1 MGVAGSGKTTLS
13 REILHRIC
21 AVYLDNNHVADA
33 FYSWTRHG
41 PSYEKLR
48 PSFYRAL
55 YTIAEEN
62 LMQGNS
68 VLLDVPHVKEMQTH
82 EWRNL
87 IKRIVKRS
95 GAKLA
100 IIRCFCSE
108 SVLKQ
113 RLRLRGEKRDAR
125 KLKHWDEFLVEQP
138 IKVAVPFVHL
148 DVDTRKSLSTNTG
161 AAVRFIQRQL
171 RRAAQSCK

>member
-13 REILHRIC
+13 AEILRRIC
-21 AVYLDNNHVADA
+21 AVYLDNNQIADA
-33 FYSWTRHG
+33 FFSWTRQG

-48 PSFYRAL
+48 PGFYRAL

-62 LMQGNS
+62 LKRGNS

-87 IKRIVKRS
+87 IKRIVRRS

-113 RLRLRGEKRDAR
+113 RIRLRGEKRDAR

-138 IKVAVPFVHL
+138 IKVTVPFAHL
-148 DVDTRKSLSTNTG
+148 DVDTEKNLARNVS
-161 AAVRFIQRQL
+161 AAVHYIRQI
-171 RRAAQSCK
+171 SHD